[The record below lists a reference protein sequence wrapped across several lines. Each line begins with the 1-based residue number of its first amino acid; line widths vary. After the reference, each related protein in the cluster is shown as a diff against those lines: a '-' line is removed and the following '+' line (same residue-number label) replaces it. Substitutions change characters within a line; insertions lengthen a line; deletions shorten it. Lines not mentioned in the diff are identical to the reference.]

1 MKRQAKSQKS
11 NNERREV
18 DGQLRFRFY
27 AEEHG
32 PKATLPHPDQ
42 IGLRKEKG

>member
-1 MKRQAKSQKS
+1 MKRRAKGKKA

-18 DGQLRFRFY
+18 DGQLRFRFS
-27 AEEHG
+27 AEVHG

>member
-1 MKRQAKSQKS
+1 MKRRAKGKKA

-32 PKATLPHPDQ
+32 PRATLPHPDQ